1 MHETTAKRDGRE
13 MAASIDVLCVGM
25 ASYDLI
31 FRVDR
36 PLTEDDKSAASSL
49 TQSGGGPA
57 ASASIAV
64 SGLGLASAFAGYLGT
79 DPFGDYLLNDFVTAN
94 VNIDLLVRG
103 PAPTSISAVFVT
115 PSGKRSLVNYRA
127 PEPIPAGALD
137 VSNVCAK
144 VILFDGHEPEISIPL
159 LEHADAWKADTVL
172 DAGSVHEGTRK
183 LADRVDY
190 LVASQKF
197 ALDFTG
203 ESNLDDALVALT
215 RHAPSV
221 VVTVGERGLYWY
233 HENQSG
239 RLPAFRVDA
248 IDTTGAGDAFH
259 GAFAACLAMK
269 WDWKTT
275 LKFSSAAAAISCTQ
289 LGGRPGLPT
298 QQDVQSFLSEH
309 EPLDVQ
315 A

>member
-1 MHETTAKRDGRE
+1 
-13 MAASIDVLCVGM
+13 MAVDIDVLCVGM

-36 PLTEDDKSAASSL
+36 PLVEDDKCAASSL

-57 ASASIAV
+57 ASASIAI
-64 SGLGLASAFAGYLGT
+64 SRLGLASAFAGYLGT
-79 DPFGDYLLNDFVTAN
+79 DPFGDYLLNDFLTAN
-94 VNIDLLVRG
+94 VNVDLLVRG
-103 PAPTSISAVFVT
+103 LIPTSISAVFVT

-127 PEPIPAGALD
+127 PKPIPAHALD
-137 VSNVCAK
+137 ESKVSAK
-144 VILFDGHEPEISIPL
+144 VILFDGHEPEISAPL
-159 LEHADAWKADTVL
+159 IEHADRWQAETVL

-183 LADRVDY
+183 LANRVDY

-203 ESNLDDALVALT
+203 EPDLDDALTALS
-215 RHAPSV
+215 RCAPSV
-221 VVTVGERGLYWY
+221 VITVGERGLYWY

-248 IDTTGAGDAFH
+248 VDTTGAGDAFH
-259 GAFAACLAMK
+259 GAFASCLARK
-269 WDWKTT
+269 WDWETT

-298 QQDVQSFLSEH
+298 QKEVQSFLSKH
-309 EPLDVQ
+309 ETLDIHT
-315 A
+315 

>member
-1 MHETTAKRDGRE
+1 MAGD
-13 MAASIDVLCVGM
+13 MAANIDVLCVGM

-31 FRVDR
+31 FRVAR
-36 PLTEDDKSAASSL
+36 PLAEDDKSAASSL

-64 SGLGLASAFAGYLGT
+64 SRLGLTSAFAGYLGR
-79 DPFGDYLLNDFVTAN
+79 DPFGDYLLNDFAAAN

-103 PAPTSISAVFVT
+103 SAPTSISAVFVT

-137 VSNVCAK
+137 VSNVYAK

-159 LEHADAWKADTVL
+159 LERAGRCKAETVL
-172 DAGSVHEGTRK
+172 DAGSVHDGTRK

-197 ALDFTG
+197 ASDFTG
-203 ESNLDDALVALT
+203 EPDLADALVALS
-215 RHAPSV
+215 RLAPSV

-239 RLPAFRVDA
+239 RFPAFRVDA
-248 IDTTGAGDAFH
+248 VDTTGAGDAFH
-259 GAFAACLAMK
+259 GAFAACLARK

-275 LKFSSAAAAISCTQ
+275 LNFSSAAAAISCTQ

-298 QQDVQSFLSEH
+298 QQQVQSFLSEH
-309 EPLDVQ
+309 DPLDVQ
-315 A
+315 T

>member
-1 MHETTAKRDGRE
+1 
-13 MAASIDVLCVGM
+13 MAANIDVLCVGM

-36 PLTEDDKSAASSL
+36 PLAEDDKSAASSL

-64 SGLGLASAFAGYLGT
+64 SRLGLASAFAGYLGR
-79 DPFGDYLLNDFVTAN
+79 DPFGDYLLNDFAAAN

-103 PAPTSISAVFVT
+103 SAPTSISAVFVT

-127 PEPIPAGALD
+127 PEPIPAQALD

-159 LEHADAWKADTVL
+159 LERADRCKAETVL
-172 DAGSVHEGTRK
+172 DAGSVHDGTRK

-248 IDTTGAGDAFH
+248 VDTTGAGDAFH
-259 GAFAACLAMK
+259 GAFAACLARK
-269 WDWKTT
+269 RDWKTT
-275 LKFSSAAAAISCTQ
+275 LNFSSAAAAISCTQ